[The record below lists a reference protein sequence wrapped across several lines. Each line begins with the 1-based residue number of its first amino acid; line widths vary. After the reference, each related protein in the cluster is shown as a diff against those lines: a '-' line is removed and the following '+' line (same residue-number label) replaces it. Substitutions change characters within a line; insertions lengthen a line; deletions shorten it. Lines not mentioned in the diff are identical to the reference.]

1 MFYYDLLYYIELY
14 QGLLIILNYIRVSSL
29 YWVISGSP
37 HYIELY
43 QGLLIHHT
51 RRAWNQVD
59 LTFNY
64 WQNLSNV
71 LVVKWY
77 LSVVKLLTTDKCTLW
92 KYNFGNF
99 IFKTFILKLKFYFY
113 LNRYYTWSMA
123 MAICFIWILKLG
135 PFSKFILTFE
145 WVLILVF
152 IFIWILLIIQ

>member
-1 MFYYDLLYYIELY
+1 MTQIEL
-14 QGLLIILNYIRVSSL
+14 GSNEPFP
-29 YWVISGSP
+29 VISHIRGEP
-37 HYIELY
+37 GIR
-43 QGLLIHHT
+43 LIW
-51 RRAWNQVD
+51 R
-59 LTFNY
+59 LTTE
-64 WQNLSNV
+64 NLSNV

-123 MAICFIWILKLG
+123 MPICFIWILKLG

-145 WVLILVF
+145 WVF
-152 IFIWILLIIQ
+152 IFIWILLIIQWNTLYLYIHLEISSK